1 MSSDNKNLILAMVLS
16 AMVLF
21 GWQYFVV
28 EPQMREAEIARQA
41 ETERAA
47 AQTPAAGAL
56 DAAGVVGAT
65 PAAGFV
71 GRVQALE
78 RSERVA
84 IDTPSVDG
92 TLALRGGR
100 LDDLSL
106 KRYHETIQP
115 GSPEVVLLTPQ
126 GAENAYYAAFGWRG
140 TAGVPT
146 PDLETVWSLSQGG
159 TLSPNAPVT
168 LAWDNGAGLRFERRF
183 EVDDRYLFTV
193 TDKVENQG
201 GAPVDLAFYGLTA
214 RHGLPPGLQNFFILH
229 EGAIGGVDGVILSRD
244 YKDLDKMEPDATL
257 PGALSETAQAASDAW
272 IGFTDKYW
280 MAALATPPGEAASV
294 SFRRAGT
301 DAAPVYSAYAQ
312 RPTVNLAPGASH
324 EAKIMVFAG
333 AKQAEVI
340 KDYQDR
346 VGIKS
351 FYDSIDWGWF
361 FFLTK
366 PFFALLN
373 GIYKVVGNF
382 GVAILILT
390 VLVKAVLFP
399 LAHKSFASM
408 AKMKKLQPQ
417 MEALRERH
425 KDDPR
430 AMQMGMMEMYKRE
443 KVNPASG
450 CLPILL
456 QIPIFFALY
465 KVIFVT
471 IEMRH
476 APFFGWIQDLSAPD
490 PTGVLTL
497 FGLVPWS
504 VPPMLQ
510 VLNIGIWPLIMGVT
524 MWLQQQLNPAPP
536 DPIQKKIFNW
546 MPVLFT
552 FMLGAFPAGLVI
564 YWAWNNTLTIL
575 QQSIIMKRFG
585 VKIELLDNI
594 RTLFRRKPKDPTPE
608 SKS

>member
-1 MSSDNKNLILAMVLS
+1 MGDSKNFLIAMILS
-16 AMVLF
+16 MLVLF
-21 GWQYFVV
+21 GWDYYFV
-28 EPQMREAEIARQA
+28 EPQRREAEIARQL
-41 ETERAA
+41 AA
-47 AQTPAAGAL
+47 AESAAQGVAPGSLTAAGAPGG
-56 DAAGVVGAT
+56 AGLAPGMTTRA
-65 PAAGFV
+65 
-71 GRVQALE
+71 QALE
-78 RSERVA
+78 ASSRVV

-92 TLALRGGR
+92 SLALRGGR

-106 KRYHETIQP
+106 KRYRETIAE
-115 GSPEVVLLTPQ
+115 GSPEVTLLTPQ
-126 GAENAYYAAFGWRG
+126 GAENAYYAAFGWLG
-140 TAGVPT
+140 GAGSAT
-146 PDLETVWSLSQGG
+146 PGLETEWSLASGG
-159 TLSPNAPVT
+159 TLAPGAPVT
-168 LAWDNGAGLRFERRF
+168 LEWDNGAGLRFERRY
-183 EVDDRYLFTV
+183 EVDEQYLFTV

-214 RHGLPPGLQNFFILH
+214 RHGVPPGLQNFFILH
-229 EGAIGGVDGVILSRD
+229 EGAIGGIDGVIQSRD
-244 YKDLDKMEPDATL
+244 YGDLDKMAADPAQPGGRAETL
-257 PGALSETAQAASDAW
+257 TAAADAW

-280 MAALATPPGEAASV
+280 LTSLATPPGEASSV
-294 SFRRAGT
+294 AFRRAGT
-301 DAAPVYSAYAQ
+301 DAAPVYSAYVQ
-312 RPTVNLAPGASH
+312 RPTVTLAPGATQ
-324 EAKIMVFAG
+324 EAKMLLFAG
-333 AKQAEVI
+333 AKEAEVI

-346 VGIKS
+346 LGIKN

-373 GIYKVVGNF
+373 GIYKIVGNF

-390 VLVKAVLFP
+390 VLVKTVLFP

-450 CLPILL
+450 CLPIIM

-490 PTGVLTL
+490 PTSLFTL
-497 FGLVPWS
+497 FGLIPWS
-504 VPPMLQ
+504 VPQFLQ
-510 VLNIGIWPLIMGVT
+510 IGIWPLIMGVT
-524 MWLQQQLNPAPP
+524 MWMQQQLNPAPP

-564 YWAWNNTLTIL
+564 YWTWNNILTIA

-585 VKIELLDNI
+585 VKIELVDNI
-594 RTLFRRKPKDPTPE
+594 KALFRRNPKTPTPGA
-608 SKS
+608 KG